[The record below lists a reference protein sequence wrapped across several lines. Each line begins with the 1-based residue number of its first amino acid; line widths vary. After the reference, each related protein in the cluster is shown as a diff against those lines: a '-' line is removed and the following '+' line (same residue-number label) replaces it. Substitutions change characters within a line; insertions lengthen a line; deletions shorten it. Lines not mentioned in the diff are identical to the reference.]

1 MNMNTWIVPDA
12 SPYSFDILFLS
23 SVCVVILTA
32 GELLSLAEY
41 FCHISPTSRTRTCAT
56 LNSSLAAPFLVER
69 EWEVTLL
76 TATSK
81 ARKSIKFIARYQA
94 PHTAVRVRVTYRR
107 SWSWLA
113 ATYYVT
119 TRARLCHIPAHH
131 VSAHFSSSLPTTAC
145 KIRKTIILYFTIL
158 LAYKL

>member
-107 SWSWLA
+107 S
-113 ATYYVT
+113 
-119 TRARLCHIPAHH
+119 
-131 VSAHFSSSLPTTAC
+131 
-145 KIRKTIILYFTIL
+145 
-158 LAYKL
+158 